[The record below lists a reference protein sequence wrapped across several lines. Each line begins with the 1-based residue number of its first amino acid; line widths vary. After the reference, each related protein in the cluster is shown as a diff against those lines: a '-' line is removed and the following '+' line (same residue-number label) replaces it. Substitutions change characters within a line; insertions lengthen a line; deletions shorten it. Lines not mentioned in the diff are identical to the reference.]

1 MIAKKGGPSRGKSY
15 VKKSEGNKGFSLAES
30 DPKKVRDHTHFG
42 NPKDVQS
49 AWEGDTSMS
58 AKNITPS
65 FDDLKDAARARAA
78 RD

>member
-1 MIAKKGGPSRGKSY
+1 MISRKGGVPRPKSYSKKG
-15 VKKSEGNKGFSLAES
+15 EGSKGFSLAEA
-30 DPKKVRDHTHFG
+30 DPNKIRGHMG
-42 NPKDVQS
+42 SPKDVQS

-58 AKNITPS
+58 PKNITPS